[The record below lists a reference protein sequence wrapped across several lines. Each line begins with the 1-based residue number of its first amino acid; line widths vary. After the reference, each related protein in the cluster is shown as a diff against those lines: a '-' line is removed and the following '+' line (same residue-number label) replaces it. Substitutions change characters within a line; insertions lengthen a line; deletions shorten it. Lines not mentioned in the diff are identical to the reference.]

1 MIIICDI
8 DKKNYINIIIKERFI
23 IYLSHQLRI
32 KNNYNIHTYNTIYIY
47 IYIYTS
53 INHGINDKNTT
64 KNCTWF

>member
-47 IYIYTS
+47 IYIYQS
-53 INHGINDKNTT
+53 WHQ
-64 KNCTWF
+64 